1 MKISTILDQIDNGAV
16 ALPEFQRGYV
26 WNRDQVRGL
35 MDSLYRKHPVGS
47 LLVWQTRTENADARG
62 DGQLQAGT
70 VKLLLDG
77 QQRITSL
84 YGIIRGRPPR
94 FFDGNA
100 DAFTGLHF
108 HLDEEVLQFYGPVR
122 MGGDPRWVSVTELMQ
137 KGLGEFIQRI
147 AQSPELAAN
156 LNTYI
161 NRLNAIAN
169 VKDIDLHIEEV
180 TGEDKTVDVVVDI
193 FNKVNSGGTKL
204 SKGDLALAK
213 ICAEWPE
220 ARDEMKKRLEKWRRA
235 GFHFKLDW
243 LLRCINTVLTGEAMF
258 TALKDVSTSE
268 FQAGLT
274 EAEKAVD
281 RLLNLIAGR
290 LGLDHD
296 RVLGS
301 RYSFPLL
308 ARYLTQ
314 RGSHHLGASERDR
327 LLYWYVH
334 TFLWGRYAGSTET
347 ILNKD
352 LALIEESD
360 GSLDR
365 LITGLR
371 QSRGDLRLVPED
383 FGGWSMGA
391 RFYPLL
397 YMLTRVWGAKDWD
410 TGVPLSQH
418 LLGKLSNLQVHH
430 VFPKALLYKHGYSRS
445 EVNAIAN
452 FTFLTQETNLLVSD
466 RDPAEYLEH
475 FAAQHPGAV
484 ESHWIPMDRE
494 LWRVE
499 NYPAFLE
506 ARRELLAKAA
516 NAFLDGLVGGAVPE
530 SPEAEVSFVDREVKL
545 EYPGGVGSE
554 EELELIASCNEWVV
568 GQGLPEGEFLHELA
582 DPDTGAVIAVL
593 DLAWPNGLQE
603 GLSRPV
609 ALMIDEDSEL
619 EVAVQDRGFKC
630 FTDVETF
637 RTYVQEEI
645 LGVHVGSELVTA

>member
-1 MKISTILDQIDNGAV
+1 
-16 ALPEFQRGYV
+16 
-26 WNRDQVRGL
+26 
-35 MDSLYRKHPVGS
+35 
-47 LLVWQTRTENADARG
+47 
-62 DGQLQAGT
+62 
-70 VKLLLDG
+70 
-77 QQRITSL
+77 
-84 YGIIRGRPPR
+84 
-94 FFDGNA
+94 
-100 DAFTGLHF
+100 
-108 HLDEEVLQFYGPVR
+108 VR

-314 RGSHHLGASERDR
+314 
-327 LLYWYVH
+327 
-334 TFLWGRYAGSTET
+334 
-347 ILNKD
+347 
-352 LALIEESD
+352 
-360 GSLDR
+360 
-365 LITGLR
+365 
-371 QSRGDLRLVPED
+371 
-383 FGGWSMGA
+383 
-391 RFYPLL
+391 
-397 YMLTRVWGAKDWD
+397 
-410 TGVPLSQH
+410 
-418 LLGKLSNLQVHH
+418 
-430 VFPKALLYKHGYSRS
+430 
-445 EVNAIAN
+445 
-452 FTFLTQETNLLVSD
+452 
-466 RDPAEYLEH
+466 
-475 FAAQHPGAV
+475 
-484 ESHWIPMDRE
+484 
-494 LWRVE
+494 
-499 NYPAFLE
+499 
-506 ARRELLAKAA
+506 
-516 NAFLDGLVGGAVPE
+516 
-530 SPEAEVSFVDREVKL
+530 
-545 EYPGGVGSE
+545 
-554 EELELIASCNEWVV
+554 
-568 GQGLPEGEFLHELA
+568 
-582 DPDTGAVIAVL
+582 
-593 DLAWPNGLQE
+593 
-603 GLSRPV
+603 
-609 ALMIDEDSEL
+609 
-619 EVAVQDRGFKC
+619 
-630 FTDVETF
+630 
-637 RTYVQEEI
+637 
-645 LGVHVGSELVTA
+645 